1 MSEFKFLKV
10 SLASCGEQTGERGRR
25 EERREEAAGGP
36 GGRPGW
42 RVEVVGMG
50 CSRIDF
56 GGRRARTI
64 GGVLSWGGVRK
75 REEMGTWRDLNPAVR
90 LQLLT
95 NK

>member
-1 MSEFKFLKV
+1 
-10 SLASCGEQTGERGRR
+10 
-25 EERREEAAGGP
+25 
-36 GGRPGW
+36 
-42 RVEVVGMG
+42 MG

>member
-1 MSEFKFLKV
+1 MVLTIFLEV
-10 SLASCGEQTGERGRR
+10 QVQGRK
-25 EERREEAAGGP
+25 
-36 GGRPGW
+36 
-42 RVEVVGMG
+42 
-50 CSRIDF
+50 
-56 GGRRARTI
+56 ARTI